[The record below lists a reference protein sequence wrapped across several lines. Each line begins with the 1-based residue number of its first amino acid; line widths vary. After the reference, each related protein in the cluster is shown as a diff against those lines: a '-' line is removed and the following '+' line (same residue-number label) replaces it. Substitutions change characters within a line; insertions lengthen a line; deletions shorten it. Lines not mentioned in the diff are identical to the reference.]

1 MDMDYDSGFTI
12 DDYPRLGRVFLP
24 LSQEIMINGKLMD
37 PWNDANVLVQKRE
50 FFHRYKY
57 LYENAAIILAL
68 FLNSSYNSHINKS
81 IYDRCGIVLK
91 KKEKHAL
98 YKDNFEIIDYLEEFV
113 LGDTHFKFTRLFD
126 LVEEIKDKK
135 DVFSRIKNEYSFEDN
150 NIGFSKYDLAF
161 KAVLDLVRNH
171 VFAQNQ
177 DKTLY
182 YKKGNKAYERV
193 LVNGR
198 LFDEKVA
205 HITSSE
211 INHKISTLD
220 CYYRVLSY
228 SNCTPGSHVFNY
240 VGFSYEFPTVN
251 KSFVIYNPFLGAF
264 TKYGKFNRII
274 DRTIFTDEERKD
286 MYFELHDEL
295 PKTFS
300 SCSSKC
306 PTFKIEEED
315 VFFYENKF
323 NYICTFCGSV
333 HDIAIPN
340 KGRLSKLGD
349 RIKERSLDDESMKKK
364 LNLLSELVTIDGY
377 ETYKELIKRKDK

>member
-24 LSQEIMINGKLMD
+24 LSLEIMIDGKLMD

-50 FFHRYKY
+50 FFNRYKY

-68 FLNSSYNSHINKS
+68 FLNSSYSYRINKE
-81 IYDRCGIVLK
+81 IYDKCGIMLN

-113 LGDTHFKFTRLFD
+113 LGDTHLKFTRLFD

-135 DVFSRIKNEYSFEDN
+135 DVFSRIKKEYSFEDK

-161 KAVLDLVRNH
+161 KTVLDLVRSH
-171 VFAQNQ
+171 VFAQDP

-193 LVNGR
+193 TVNGR
-198 LFDEKVA
+198 LFDESTVR
-205 HITSSE
+205 ITKSE

-220 CYYRVLSY
+220 CFYQILSY
-228 SNCTPGSHVFNY
+228 SNDILESHVFTNT
-240 VGFSYEFPTVN
+240 GFSYEFPTVN

-264 TKYGKFNRII
+264 TKHGKFNRII
-274 DRTIFTDEERKD
+274 DRTIFTEDEKRD
-286 MYFELHDEL
+286 MYFTLHDEL

-300 SCSSKC
+300 SCSSSC

-315 VFFYENKF
+315 VFFYEDKF
-323 NYICTFCGSV
+323 NYICPGCGNV
-333 HDIAIPN
+333 CDIDIPN

-349 RIKERSLDDESMKKK
+349 RIRDRALDSKTMDKK
-364 LNLLSELVTIDGY
+364 LKLLSELVTIDGY
-377 ETYKELIKRKDK
+377 ETYKELIKKKDK